1 MICFSYFFLTPV
13 IRILAMSEGSNNTK
27 AVLTKLVDP
36 DKSVPPTGS
45 LKSLIKGFLIVETN
59 FRVYAYTNSTLQLA
73 ILSTF
78 TELNYRFQDVAMG
91 SMTRDSVRRALQVV
105 ILKTFLVD
113 LIKFFLNIKG
123 YIFKEL

>member
-1 MICFSYFFLTPV
+1 
-13 IRILAMSEGSNNTK
+13 MSEGSNNTK

-123 YIFKEL
+123 YIFKKL